1 MLRQICRDARYLA
14 LTKNSCTRYDAA
26 GQMLG
31 MASSFAT
38 LASLTQAASFNGGGK
53 DTQDKTQHLAQM
65 GEGIKECE
73 LIEWYVKIGDTIHEY
88 DKLCTVQSDKA
99 TQEVTSMYSGIVK
112 SILYAPG
119 SIVQVGQP
127 LINIT
132 QDEMIQ
138 EGLNAENNKIEENKP
153 KTLVPLH
160 GYRRAMVASMQV
172 SAEIPHCYTFAT
184 IKISSD
190 PTKRPKKLCL
200 TAKAIKSV
208 QYGFEKAPMM
218 NARLVLDKENGTAPH
233 VELQGL
239 TVNVGIAI
247 ATPDGLVVPSIKHV
261 ENKSIKEIEGEVQSL
276 KSKASSGTLT
286 MKDLEPVSNISVSN
300 VGSLIPNM
308 SPTATK
314 ISGLGTIK
322 SNEAAIITLGSLVD
336 GSMDITVGADHRF
349 IDGQQLAAFTS
360 AFVQHLKHALSH
372 N

>member
-1 MLRQICRDARYLA
+1 
-14 LTKNSCTRYDAA
+14 
-26 GQMLG
+26 MLG
-31 MASSFAT
+31 TARSFAT
-38 LASLTQAASFNGGGK
+38 VPALTLERAIEEKSFDGENIKG
-53 DTQDKTQHLAQM
+53 TQDKTQHLAQL

-73 LIEWYVKIGDTIHEY
+73 LIEWFVKIGDTISEY

-112 SILYAPG
+112 SIFYAPG

-127 LINIT
+127 LIKIGEEDMMQERLNKMKKTPIEGNAIKNI
-132 QDEMIQ
+132 
-138 EGLNAENNKIEENKP
+138 
-153 KTLVPLH
+153 VPLH

-172 SAEIPHCYTFAT
+172 SARIPHCYTFAT
-184 IKISSD
+184 IKISSEEKKK
-190 PTKRPKKLCL
+190 PKRLRL
-200 TAKAIKSV
+200 TAKAIKSI
-208 QYGFEKAPMM
+208 QYGVEKAPMM
-218 NARLVLDKENGTAPH
+218 NARLVLDNENGTAHH

-247 ATPDGLVVPSIKHV
+247 ATPDGLVVPSIKNV
-261 ENKSIKEIEGEVQSL
+261 ENKSVQEIEREVQSL

-308 SPTATK
+308 SPTTPK

-322 SNEAAIITLGSLVD
+322 SNEAAIVTLGCLVD

-360 AFVQHLKHALSH
+360 AFVQHLQQALSQ